1 MFGKDKIL
9 HFILGFMISVI
20 FGVLVG
26 SSSFGGL
33 VGIGAGA
40 AKEAWDA
47 MGHGTAEEADFV
59 ATGLGAILG
68 TIVAEK
74 VIQDNEGCGW
84 FIDLFKYESPVGSR

>member
-1 MFGKDKIL
+1 MIGQDKIL

-20 FGVLVG
+20 FGVLIG
-26 SSSFGGL
+26 SSSLGGL
-33 VGIGAGA
+33 AGIGAGA

-59 ATGLGAILG
+59 ATGLGATLG

-74 VIQDNEGCGW
+74 VIQDNGGRSW
-84 FIDLFKYESPVGSR
+84 FIDLFKYENPIGSR

>member
-1 MFGKDKIL
+1 MFGQDKIL

-26 SSSFGGL
+26 SSSLGGL
-33 VGIGAGA
+33 AGIGAGA

-59 ATGLGAILG
+59 ATGLGATLG

-74 VIQDNEGCGW
+74 VIRDNKGHGW
-84 FIDLFKYESPVGSR
+84 LIDLFKYECPVGSR

>member
-9 HFILGFMISVI
+9 HFILGFMIATI
-20 FGVLVG
+20 IGVLVG
-26 SSSFGGL
+26 SSGFGGL

-59 ATGLGAILG
+59 ATGLGATLG

-74 VIQDNEGCGW
+74 IIRDNGGHNW
-84 FIDLFKYESPVGSR
+84 FIDLFKYENPIGSR